1 MWKKTILLL
10 LFFTSSQIIAQNY
23 YYSKRTESVK
33 YIDSNGKNTS
43 KVIKANTGNFKLYYE
58 KNGLDGKDVFT
69 EYINDE
75 EIGYFA
81 LVKKYDNKEFN
92 GKIFQQGY
100 YFSTEIQDGVIVS
113 NTLNKDRVIIF
124 IGNKII
130 QYDK

>member
-1 MWKKTILLL
+1 MWKKTILLF

-58 KNGLDGKDVFT
+58 KNGLDGKDLFT

-92 GKIFQQGY
+92 GKIYQQGY

-113 NTLNKDRVIIF
+113 NTLNRDRVIIF
-124 IGNKII
+124 IGDKII